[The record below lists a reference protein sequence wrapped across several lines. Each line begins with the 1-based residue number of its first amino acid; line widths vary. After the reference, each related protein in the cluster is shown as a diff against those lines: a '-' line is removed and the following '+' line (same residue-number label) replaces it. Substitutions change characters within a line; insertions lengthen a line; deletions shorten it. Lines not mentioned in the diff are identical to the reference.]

1 MSSATD
7 SLIFLLVL
15 VPKPKICR
23 LEIKGPTN
31 SLTRS
36 FLVFLSGVVVSLDQD
51 ARGQSIRINRYETIS
66 LCPSSSWP
74 IKKKKVGEGQVNEN
88 ATSGWVCLQI
98 MANMKNAKASLLS
111 IWSPECRVTLGLPVL
126 RLLHGEHVQL
136 PQGPRQKDAVLSLV
150 SSWVRIALTTE
161 GQRDRESVLGPFCL

>member
-51 ARGQSIRINRYETIS
+51 AHGQSIRINRYETIS

-111 IWSPECRVTLGLPVL
+111 IWSPDGCISWMQSHARASCAPTSAWRARSAPAGTPSEGCCVVPGFQLGSDSIDY
-126 RLLHGEHVQL
+126 R
-136 PQGPRQKDAVLSLV
+136 RS
-150 SSWVRIALTTE
+150 E
-161 GQRDRESVLGPFCL
+161 G

>member
-74 IKKKKVGEGQVNEN
+74 IKKKKGGGR
-88 ATSGWVCLQI
+88 TSKWKC
-98 MANMKNAKASLLS
+98 NF
-111 IWSPECRVTLGLPVL
+111 R
-126 RLLHGEHVQL
+126 
-136 PQGPRQKDAVLSLV
+136 LSLSSNYGQHEERKSV
-150 SSWVRIALTTE
+150 SPFHLESWMQSHARASCAPTSAWRARSAPAGTPSE
-161 GQRDRESVLGPFCL
+161 GCCVVPGFQLGSDSIDYRRSEG